1 MKKIISSIL
10 ATAMLL
16 SPMTSEAQRGESGFE
31 GGIRRNER
39 NSAKS
44 KQYKEMLYITG
55 EPIVL
60 EGTLEAKVA
69 TKSIRYKYELENAK
83 EGITL
88 SRNITVERKLSPSE
102 DNTQV
107 VEVNNITSYKEEITV
122 EPAGGGD
129 TTEYELDEYQ
139 FYNSTVDDNQPMVTH
154 YQGSWNGK
162 KVYLVNED
170 EAKLTQ
176 TITGNTFG
184 FEQFWGA
191 TEKQVVRYE
200 LDYEPNEATNTEEP
214 EGGET
219 TEEPEESWS
228 GTVDTQVSINKTV
241 RDTYIPH
248 TNTVSSFDGIY
259 TLSEA
264 DETVMKCSY
273 DLPLEGD
280 KNGYRNIGTET
291 LSYSTTPTQEQLYI
305 PRYSDIK
312 THWGEMY
319 IKKLAGLQ
327 AASISQ
333 KYFLPDQNITR
344 EEFAVWLIKSLK
356 LEEEDIS
363 STRFQTAESEPRFE
377 DISRRHPN
385 YSYIQNIRNR
395 RIMTGVGDNR
405 FEPDASLTREE
416 AAVIIARAL
425 GIERIAPNLPFA
437 TSYGDDK
444 NISTWAKKAV
454 FSVNQVDIMY
464 GYGGNFMPKGTLT
477 RAEAAALVERIID
490 YVRVDLKREYGI

>member
-1 MKKIISSIL
+1 MKRILSSLL
-10 ATAMLL
+10 AAAILL
-16 SPMTSEAQRGESGFE
+16 SPLASEAQRGGTGFE

-39 NSAKS
+39 DSEKNKS
-44 KQYKEMLYITG
+44 YKEMLYITG
-55 EPIVL
+55 EPVELSGVL
-60 EGTLEAKVA
+60 ETRVA
-69 TKSIRYKYELENAK
+69 ARSIRYKYELENVEK
-83 EGITL
+83 GIVLSRSITL
-88 SRNITVERKLSPSE
+88 ERKLSPSE

-107 VEVNNITSYKEEITV
+107 VEVNNITSYKEEIAT
-122 EPAGGGD
+122 ED
-129 TTEYELDEYQ
+129 SEYELKEYQ

-162 KVYLVNED
+162 KVYNVNED
-170 EAKLTQ
+170 EAELTQ
-176 TITGNTFG
+176 TITGNIFG
-184 FEQFWGA
+184 FDQFWGA

-200 LDYEPNEATNTEEP
+200 LDYEPNETGNTDDEDAGA
-214 EGGET
+214 EG
-219 TEEPEESWS
+219 EESEGPWS
-228 GTVDTQVSINKTV
+228 GTVDTQISINKTV

-264 DETVMKCSY
+264 DETVMKYNY

-280 KNGYRNIGTET
+280 ENGYRNIG
-291 LSYSTTPTQEQLYI
+291 SGSINYRTTPTQEQLYI

-333 KYFLPDQNITR
+333 KYFLPDQKITR

-356 LEEEDIS
+356 LENMETS
-363 STRFQTAESEPRFE
+363 STRAQTAEAEPRFE

-385 YSYIQNIRNR
+385 YDYIQNIRNR
-395 RIMTGVGDNR
+395 KIMNGVGDNK

-425 GIERIAPNLPFA
+425 GIERIAPNHPFA
-437 TSYGDDK
+437 TDYGDDR
-444 NISTWAKKAV
+444 NISIWAKKAV
-454 FSVNQVDIMY
+454 FSVKQVDIMY

-477 RAEAAALVERIID
+477 RAEATALVERIID
-490 YVRVDLKREYGI
+490 YVRVDLKGEYGI